1 MFPTVRDVIDVV
13 DDVIDDVLDDV
24 IGDVIGDV
32 IEMSLMTSLM
42 MSLMMSSYALVLLNR
57 TIDKVI
63 FFFTT
68 CTSVLVKL

>member
-13 DDVIDDVLDDV
+13 NNVIDDVIDDV
-24 IGDVIGDV
+24 IG
-32 IEMSLMTSLM
+32 MSLM
-42 MSLMMSSYALVLLNR
+42 MSLMMSSISMSSYALVLLKR

-68 CTSVLVKL
+68 GISVYHNYIF